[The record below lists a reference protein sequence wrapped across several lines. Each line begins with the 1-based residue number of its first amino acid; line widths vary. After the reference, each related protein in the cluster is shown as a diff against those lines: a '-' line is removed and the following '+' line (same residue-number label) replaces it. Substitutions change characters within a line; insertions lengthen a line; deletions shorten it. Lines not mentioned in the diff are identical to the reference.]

1 MNTVDAVGAVTAGI
15 VLAGGQSR
23 RMGRDKALLPQPGTA
38 HETFVEHLTGTLK
51 PLCSE
56 VVLVVRDM
64 LSASRYSEL
73 ADARIV
79 TDRAPGVGPLMGL
92 YSGLSAVQ
100 ATRALVTA
108 VDMPFVQRD
117 IVAFLLAQASGEVAL
132 VPLVDGIPQV
142 LLAVYPR
149 SVLPLLAALLHAG
162 RRDLRALLEVAPVR
176 YIEEAQLRA
185 IDPTLRSFVNVNT
198 PGEWKSYSGS
208 AG

>member
-1 MNTVDAVGAVTAGI
+1 MDTAGI

-23 RMGRDKALLPQPGTA
+23 RMGRDKALLPQPGTE
-38 HETFVEHLTGTLK
+38 HETFVEHLTGALK

-56 VVLVVRDM
+56 VVLVVRD
-64 LSASRYSEL
+64 ASQATRYSEL
-73 ADARIV
+73 ANVRIV
-79 TDRAPGVGPLMGL
+79 TDRIPGVGPLMGL

-100 ATRALVTA
+100 APRALVTA

-117 IVAFLLAQASGEVAL
+117 ILAFLLAQAADEVAL
-132 VPLVDGIPQV
+132 VPLVERVPQV

-149 SVLPLLAALLHAG
+149 SVLPLLEQLLHSG

-198 PGEWKSYSGS
+198 PAELKSYSNSGV
-208 AG
+208 

>member
-1 MNTVDAVGAVTAGI
+1 VNTVSIVSAGI

-23 RMGRDKALLPQPGTA
+23 RMGTDKALLPQPGTE

-56 VVLVVRDM
+56 VVLVVRDAFQAT
-64 LSASRYSEL
+64 LYSEL

-79 TDRAPGVGPLMGL
+79 TDRVPGVGPLMGL

-100 ATRALVTA
+100 TPRALVTA

-117 IVAFLLAQASGEVAL
+117 ILAFLFAQASDEVAL
-132 VPLVDGIPQV
+132 VPMVDNMPQV

-149 SVLPLLAALLHAG
+149 SVLPLLEALLHAG

-185 IDPTLRSFVNVNT
+185 IEPTLRSFVNVNT

-208 AG
+208 DG

>member
-1 MNTVDAVGAVTAGI
+1 MHSVHTAGI
-15 VLAGGQSR
+15 VLVGGQSR
-23 RMGRDKALLPQPGTA
+23 RMGTDKALLPQPGTA
-38 HETFVEHLTGTLK
+38 HETFIEHLTGTLK

-56 VVLVVRDM
+56 VVLVVRDAF
-64 LSASRYSEL
+64 SATRYSEL
-73 ADARIV
+73 VDAHIV

-100 ATRALVTA
+100 APRALVTA
-108 VDMPFVQRD
+108 VDMPFVQRN
-117 IVAFLLAQASGEVAL
+117 ILAFLLAEASDEIAL
-132 VPLVDGIPQV
+132 VPVVDGVPQV

-149 SVLPLLAALLHAG
+149 SVLPLLEALLQAG

-176 YIEEAQLRA
+176 YIEEAQLRT

-198 PGEWKSYSGS
+198 PGEWKSYSGF

>member
-1 MNTVDAVGAVTAGI
+1 MGIVSAGI

-23 RMGRDKALLPQPGTA
+23 RMGRDKALLPLPGTE

-51 PLCSE
+51 PLCNE
-56 VVLVVRDM
+56 VVLVVRDA
-64 LSASRYSEL
+64 LQASYYSEL
-73 ADARIV
+73 VDARIV
-79 TDRAPGVGPLMGL
+79 TDRTPGVGPLMGL

-100 ATRALVTA
+100 APRALVTA

-117 IVAFLLAQASGEVAL
+117 ILAFLLAQASDAVAL
-132 VPLVDGIPQV
+132 VPLVDGVPQV

-149 SVLPLLAALLHAG
+149 AVLPVLEALLYAG
-162 RRDLRALLEVAPVR
+162 RRELRALLEVAPVR

-185 IDPTLRSFVNVNT
+185 IEPTLRSFVNVNT

>member
-1 MNTVDAVGAVTAGI
+1 MNTVGVMTAAI

-23 RMGRDKALLPQPGTA
+23 RMGRDKALLPQPGSE

-56 VVLVVRDM
+56 VVLVVRDA
-64 LSASRYSEL
+64 LQASCYSDL

-92 YSGLSAVQ
+92 YSGLSAIQ
-100 ATRALVTA
+100 SSRALVTA

-117 IVAFLLAQASGEVAL
+117 MLAFLLARASDEVVL
-132 VPLVDGIPQV
+132 VPLVDNVPQV

-149 SVLPLLAALLHAG
+149 TVLPMLEELLHAG
-162 RRDLRALLEVAPVR
+162 RRDLRALLEVAPVY

-185 IDPTLRSFVNVNT
+185 IEPTLRSFVNVNT
-198 PGEWKSYSGS
+198 PAEWKSYSGS
-208 AG
+208 GG